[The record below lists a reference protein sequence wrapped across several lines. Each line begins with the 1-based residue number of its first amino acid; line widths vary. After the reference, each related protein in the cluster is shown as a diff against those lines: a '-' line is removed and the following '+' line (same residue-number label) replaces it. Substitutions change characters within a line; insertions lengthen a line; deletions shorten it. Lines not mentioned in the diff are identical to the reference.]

1 MWATSVIFKK
11 MHKVNNNPLGN
22 YLGENSPNLVTLPVS
37 SPIFLS
43 ASLPFLFFLHY
54 IFSILFVG
62 GERRTETIPRRKI
75 IL

>member
-54 IFSILFVG
+54 SVSFSSAVSVELKPFQ
-62 GERRTETIPRRKI
+62 EEK
-75 IL
+75 